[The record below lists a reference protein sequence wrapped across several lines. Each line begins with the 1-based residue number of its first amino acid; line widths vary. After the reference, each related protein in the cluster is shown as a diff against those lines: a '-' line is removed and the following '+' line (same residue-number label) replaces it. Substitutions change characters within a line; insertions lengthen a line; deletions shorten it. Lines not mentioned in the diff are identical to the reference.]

1 MVDPRLLSVIRP
13 VIGAFERLEI
23 PYYLGGSVA
32 AIIYGLPRMTMDADL
47 SASLVESHVPQ
58 LVAAWEDDFYV
69 SGPMIRE
76 AIQRQ
81 SCFNLIHL
89 KTVYKVDVFCSH
101 TQPFQQSVLNR
112 RRRDSL
118 VSGDDELFIDIAS
131 PEDLILHKLLWYR
144 KGNETSE
151 RQWTDILT
159 VLKLQSDSIDASYI
173 AEWAATLKVLDLWD
187 RIRDEATASSKP
199 PT

>member
-1 MVDPRLLSVIRP
+1 MVDSRLLSVIRP

-32 AIIYGLPRMTMDADL
+32 AIIYGLPRTTLDADL
-47 SASLVESHVPQ
+47 GASLVESHVPH
-58 LVAAWEDDFYV
+58 LIAAWQDDFYV
-69 SGPMIRE
+69 SGPMMLE

-101 TQPFQQSVLNR
+101 NQPFQQSVLRR

-118 VSGDDELFIDIAS
+118 VSGDDVLLIDVAA
-131 PEDLILHKLLWYR
+131 PEDLILHKLVWYR

-159 VLKLQSDSIDASYI
+159 VLKLQADTFDRVYI
-173 AEWAATLKVLDLWD
+173 AEWAAKLNVLDLWE

-199 PT
+199 QL

>member
-13 VIGAFERLEI
+13 VVSVFERLEI

-32 AIIYGLPRMTMDADL
+32 AIIYGLPRMTLDADL
-47 SASLVESHVPQ
+47 SASLVESHIPQ
-58 LVAAWEDDFYV
+58 LLAAWESDFYV

-89 KTVYKVDVFCSH
+89 RTVYKVDIFCSH
-101 TQPFQQSVLNR
+101 AQAFQQSVLDR

-118 VSGDDELFIDIAS
+118 VSDDDELCIDVAT
-131 PEDLILHKLLWYR
+131 PEDLILLKLVWYR

-151 RQWTDILT
+151 RQWLDILT
-159 VLKLQSDSIDASYI
+159 ILKLQSVVIDVDYV
-173 AEWAATLKVLDLWD
+173 AEWAVTLNVLDLWE
-187 RIRDEATASSKP
+187 RIREEAATPSQPQS
-199 PT
+199 

>member
-1 MVDPRLLSVIRP
+1 MIDPRLLSVIRP
-13 VIGAFERLEI
+13 VVSVFERLEI

-32 AIIYGLPRMTMDADL
+32 AIIYGLPRMTLDADL

-69 SGPMIRE
+69 SGPMMRE

-89 KTVYKVDVFCSH
+89 KTVYKVDIFCSH
-101 TQPFQQSVLNR
+101 AQAFQQSVLAR

-118 VSGDDELFIDIAS
+118 VSADEELFIDVAS
-131 PEDLILHKLLWYR
+131 PEDLILHKLVWYR

-151 RQWTDILT
+151 RQWLDILT
-159 VLKLQSDSIDASYI
+159 ILRLQSVVIDANYI
-173 AEWAATLKVLDLWD
+173 AEWAAKLKVLDLWE
-187 RIRDEATASSKP
+187 RIRDEAAAQSKP
-199 PT
+199 QL

>member
-13 VIGAFERLEI
+13 VVSTFERLEI

-32 AIIYGLPRMTMDADL
+32 AIIYGLPRSTLDADL
-47 SASLVESHVPQ
+47 SASLVATHVPQ

-76 AIQRQ
+76 AIQRH

-89 KTVYKVDVFCSH
+89 KSAYKVDIFCSH
-101 TQPFQQSVLNR
+101 AQAFQQSVLAR

-118 VSGDDELFIDIAS
+118 VSGEDELTLDVAS
-131 PEDLILHKLLWYR
+131 PEDLILHKLVWFR

-151 RQWTDILT
+151 RQWLDILT
-159 VLKLQSDSIDASYI
+159 VLKLQAEAIDAAYI
-173 AEWAATLKVLDLWD
+173 AEWAATLNVLDLWE
-187 RIRDEATASSKP
+187 RIRHEAQTGDRP
-199 PT
+199 

>member
-13 VIGAFERLEI
+13 VISVFERLEI

-32 AIIYGLPRMTMDADL
+32 AIIYGLPRTTLDADL
-47 SASLVESHVPQ
+47 SASLVESHVSQ
-58 LVAAWEDDFYV
+58 LVAAWQDDFYV

-101 TQPFQQSVLNR
+101 AQAFQQSVLSR

-118 VSGDDELFIDIAS
+118 VSGDDELLIDVAS
-131 PEDLILHKLLWYR
+131 PEDLVLHKLVWYR

-151 RQWTDILT
+151 RQWLDILT
-159 VLKLQSDSIDASYI
+159 VLKLQADAIDADYI
-173 AEWAATLKVLDLWD
+173 AEWAETLNVLDLWE
-187 RIRDEATASSKP
+187 RIQDDAHAGRRT
-199 PT
+199 

>member
-13 VIGAFERLEI
+13 VISVFERLEI

-32 AIIYGLPRMTMDADL
+32 AIIYGLPRTTLDADL

-58 LVAAWEDDFYV
+58 LVTAWESEFYV

-89 KTVYKVDVFCSH
+89 RTVYKVDIFCSH
-101 TQPFQQSVLNR
+101 AQAFQQSVLSR

-118 VSGDDELFIDIAS
+118 VSGDDELLIDVAS
-131 PEDLILHKLLWYR
+131 PEDLVLHKLVWYR

-151 RQWTDILT
+151 RQWLDILT
-159 VLKLQSDSIDASYI
+159 VLKLQADAIDADYI
-173 AEWAATLKVLDLWD
+173 AEWAETLNVLDLWE
-187 RIRDEATASSKP
+187 RIQDDAHAGRRT
-199 PT
+199 

>member
-13 VIGAFERLEI
+13 VVSVFERMEI

-32 AIIYGLPRMTMDADL
+32 AIIYGLPRMTLDADL
-47 SASLVESHVPQ
+47 SASLNESHVPQ
-58 LVAAWEDDFYV
+58 LVAAWESDFYV

-89 KTVYKVDVFCSH
+89 KTVYKVDIFCSH
-101 TQPFQQSVLNR
+101 AKAFQQSALSR

-118 VSGDDELFIDIAS
+118 VSGDDELFLDVAT
-131 PEDLILHKLLWYR
+131 PEDLILHKLVWYR
-144 KGNETSE
+144 KGNESSE
-151 RQWTDILT
+151 RQWIDILT
-159 VLKLQSDSIDASYI
+159 ILKLQSDLIDADYI
-173 AEWAATLKVLDLWD
+173 AEWAATLKVLDLWQ
-187 RIRDEATASSKP
+187 RICKEATAAGGS
-199 PT
+199 

>member
-13 VIGAFERLEI
+13 VISVFERLEI

-32 AIIYGLPRMTMDADL
+32 AIIYGLPRTTLDADL
-47 SASLVESHVPQ
+47 SASLVESHVSQ
-58 LVAAWEDDFYV
+58 LVAAWQDDFYV

-76 AIQRQ
+76 AIQKQ

-101 TQPFQQSVLNR
+101 AQAFQQSVLSR

-118 VSGDDELFIDIAS
+118 VSGDDELLIDVAS
-131 PEDLILHKLLWYR
+131 PEDLVLHKLVWYR

-151 RQWTDILT
+151 RQWLDILT
-159 VLKLQSDSIDASYI
+159 VLKLQADAIDADYI
-173 AEWAATLKVLDLWD
+173 AEWAETLNVLDLWE
-187 RIRDEATASSKP
+187 RIQDDAHAGRRT
-199 PT
+199 

>member
-13 VIGAFERLEI
+13 VVSTFERLEI

-32 AIIYGLPRMTMDADL
+32 AIIYGLPRSTLDADL
-47 SASLVESHVPQ
+47 SASLVATHVPQ

-76 AIQRQ
+76 AIQRH

-89 KTVYKVDVFCSH
+89 KSAFKFNIFCSH
-101 TQPFQQSVLNR
+101 AQAFQQSVLAR

-118 VSGDDELFIDIAS
+118 VSGEDELTLDVAS
-131 PEDLILHKLLWYR
+131 PEDLILHKLVWFR

-151 RQWTDILT
+151 RQWLDILT
-159 VLKLQSDSIDASYI
+159 VLKLQAEAIDAAYI
-173 AEWAATLKVLDLWD
+173 AECAATLNVLDLWE
-187 RIRDEATASSKP
+187 RIRHEVQTGDRP
-199 PT
+199 

>member
-13 VIGAFERLEI
+13 VVSVFERLEI

-32 AIIYGLPRMTMDADL
+32 AIIYGLPRMTLDADL
-47 SASLVESHVPQ
+47 SASLNESHVPQ
-58 LVAAWEDDFYV
+58 LIAAWESDFYV

-89 KTVYKVDVFCSH
+89 KTVYKVDIFCSH
-101 TQPFQQSVLNR
+101 SQAFQQSVLGR

-118 VSGDDELFIDIAS
+118 VSGDDELFIDVAT
-131 PEDLILHKLLWYR
+131 PEDLILHKLVWYR

-151 RQWTDILT
+151 RQWLDILT
-159 VLKLQSDSIDASYI
+159 ILKLQSVVIDADYI
-173 AEWAATLKVLDLWD
+173 AEWAATLNVLDLWE
-187 RIRDEATASSKP
+187 RIREEAATPSKP
-199 PT
+199 QS

>member
-1 MVDPRLLSVIRP
+1 MIDSLLLSVIRP
-13 VIGAFERLEI
+13 VVRTFEQLEI

-47 SASLVESHVPQ
+47 SASLVDAHVPQ

-89 KTVYKVDVFCSH
+89 KSAYKVDIFCSH
-101 TQPFQQSVLNR
+101 AQAFQQSVLAR

-118 VSGDDELFIDIAS
+118 VSGEDELTIDVAS
-131 PEDLILHKLLWYR
+131 PEDLVLHKLVWFR

-151 RQWTDILT
+151 RQWLDILT
-159 VLKLQSDSIDASYI
+159 VLKLQAAVIDAAYI
-173 AEWAATLKVLDLWD
+173 AEWAATLDVLDLWE
-187 RIRDEATASSKP
+187 RIRDELQQGNRP
-199 PT
+199 